1 MEVLN
6 RSRLFRGFVLFIGVF
21 FTLYHVYFGYY
32 PTPGAMELRITHV
45 GLALILCFLLTPA
58 KAQARNLYVRR
69 IDLMLQFVFALL
81 SLVVMF
87 YVVRDTLGF
96 QMATGYLSTVDLVM
110 GSILVALVLEATRR
124 AVGSAMALLAIAL
137 MLHAL
142 YANYF
147 PGIFNGISIDW
158 TQFIDTNFVQTSGM
172 LGIPVSVTAGYVV
185 LFLFFGVLLL
195 KTGVGDLLMD
205 VATALTGGYAGGP
218 AKACVVSSACMG
230 MMSGSVIANIVTT
243 GSVTIPLMKRSGY
256 EPKLAAG
263 IEAAASTGGV
273 VMPPVMGAAA
283 FILALFAGVP
293 YRDVMLA
300 AAIPSLLYFGSIFC
314 VVHFEARKAGLGA
327 MPKDE
332 RPVLWP
338 ILKTRGYMLLP
349 IVVITGLLIA
359 GYTPSIAAFYGV
371 VSVIV
376 LSSLRSETRLSPRQI
391 MECLEETAHAAVP
404 VVIACATAGIIIGSI
419 MLSGLGL
426 RISSVILA
434 LSGDTLMLALL
445 LTAVSAIILGMG
457 MTTTAVYVTLAALIV
472 PALERAGVEP
482 LAAHMFVLYFGVF
495 SYVTPPVALGAF
507 AAAGVAGTKPN
518 ATALVALRVAAAGF
532 IVPFMFVYGPELLL
546 IGEPTDIALA
556 LFTAALGIVCLAAAL
571 SGWLLTRLN
580 WLERIALLAA
590 AFTLIFSGW
599 ESDLIGITV
608 ALAAFSLQFFK
619 ARAARTSDGIQAKS

>member
-1 MEVLN
+1 METIT
-6 RSRLFRGFVLFIGVF
+6 RSRLFRGFVLFLGVF

-32 PTPGAMELRITHV
+32 ATPGAMELRITHV
-45 GLALILCFLLTPA
+45 GLALVLCFLLTPA
-58 KAQARNLYVRR
+58 MAQARNLYVRR
-69 IDLMLQFVFALL
+69 IDLMLQFLFALL
-81 SLVVMF
+81 SLVVML
-87 YVVRDTLGF
+87 YVVRDPLGF
-96 QMATGYLSTVDLVM
+96 QMSTGYLSTTDLIM
-110 GSILVALVLEATRR
+110 GTILIALVLEATRR
-124 AVGSAMALLAIAL
+124 SVGGVMAVLAIVL
-137 MLHAL
+137 MLHSL

-147 PGIFNGISIDW
+147 PGIFYGPSVDW
-158 TQFIDTNFVQTSGM
+158 SQFIDTNFVQTSGL
-172 LGIPVSVTAGYVV
+172 LGIPVSITAAYVV
-185 LFLFFGVLLL
+185 LFLFFGILLL
-195 KTGVGDLLMD
+195 KTGVGELLMD

-300 AAIPSLLYFGSIFC
+300 AVIPSFLYFGSIFC
-314 VVHFEARKAGLGA
+314 VVHFEARKAGLVA
-327 MPKDE
+327 MPKSE
-332 RPVLWP
+332 RPKLWP

-349 IVVITGLLIA
+349 LVVITGLLIG
-359 GYTPSIAAFYGV
+359 GYTPSIAAFYGIASV
-371 VSVIV
+371 VV
-376 LSSLRSETRLSPRQI
+376 LSSLRRETRLSPRRI

-404 VVIACATAGIIIGSI
+404 VVIACAAAGIIIGSV

-434 LSGDTLMLALL
+434 LSGDTLILALL

-472 PALERAGVEP
+472 PALESAGIEP
-482 LAAHMFVLYFGVF
+482 LAAHLFVLYFGVF

-507 AAAGVAGTKPN
+507 AAAGVAGTNPN
-518 ATALVALRVAAAGF
+518 ATAVAAVRVAAAGF

-546 IGEPTDIALA
+546 IGEPIDIVLA
-556 LFTAALGIVCLAAAL
+556 LLTATIGIFCLAAAL
-571 SGWLLTRLN
+571 SGWLLTRLS
-580 WLERIALLAA
+580 WIERAVILAA
-590 AFTLIFSGW
+590 AITLIFSGW
-599 ESDLIGITV
+599 KSDLFGITL
-608 ALAAFSLQFFK
+608 ALAVFAFQWVK
-619 ARAARTSDGIQAKS
+619 AVRATNSIQTINH